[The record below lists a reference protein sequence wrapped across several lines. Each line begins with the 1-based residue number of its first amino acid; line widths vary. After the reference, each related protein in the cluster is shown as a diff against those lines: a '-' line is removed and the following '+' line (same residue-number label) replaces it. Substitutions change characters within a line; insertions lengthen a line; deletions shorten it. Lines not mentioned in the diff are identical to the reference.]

1 MSTLCLFPK
10 FEIMPSSSKSNI
22 YFFFDG
28 VKVPLKNRTQLK
40 RFIESIFKSEK
51 RRLGVLNYVFCSDT
65 KLKKINR
72 QYLKHDYYTDIIT
85 FDLSE
90 TPGLINGEIYISVDR
105 VKANSRDLNEYFTKE
120 LFRVIFHGVLHLCGY
135 GDKSPPQI
143 KKMRLKEEYY
153 LNKYHRL
160 RSM

>member
-1 MSTLCLFPK
+1 
-10 FEIMPSSSKSNI
+10 MPSSSKSNI

-51 RRLGVLNYVFCSDT
+51 RRLGVLNYVFCSDRT
-65 KLKKINR
+65 LRKINR
-72 QYLKHDYYTDIIT
+72 QYLKHDSYTDIIT

-105 VKANSRDLNEYFTKE
+105 VKDNSRNLNEYFSKE
-120 LFRVIFHGVLHLCGY
+120 LVRVIFHGALHLCGY
-135 GDKSPPQI
+135 NDSTKTEVL
-143 KKMRLKEEYY
+143 KMRKIEEYY
-153 LNKYHRL
+153 LKDYFKVPRDTV
-160 RSM
+160 SG